1 MENNKEDL
9 QNFNLPIIGVPAPII
24 PDRQLNRYPFLINY
38 VAKHVES
45 RNWLAFINNNSMRK
59 RYVVTPSELSGLLG
73 LSRSRVYQLIK
84 LKRLKSKQRKKYGRH
99 FISFH
104 AINEFLKQ

>member
-9 QNFNLPIIGVPAPII
+9 QKSNLPIIGVPAHII
-24 PDRQLNRYPFLINY
+24 PDRQLNCYPFLINY
-38 VAKHVES
+38 VSKHVES
-45 RNWLAFINNNSMRK
+45 RKWLVFINNMMRK
-59 RYVVTPSELSGLLG
+59 RYVLTPSELASLLG

-99 FISFH
+99 SISLH
-104 AINEFLKQ
+104 AINEFLNQ

>member
-1 MENNKEDL
+1 MENNKED
-9 QNFNLPIIGVPAPII
+9 QQKSILPIIGVPVPII
-24 PDRQLNRYPFLINY
+24 PDRQLNCYPFLVNY
-38 VAKHVES
+38 VAKHKES
-45 RNWLAFINNNSMRK
+45 RKWLAFVNNMMRK
-59 RYVVTPSELSGLLG
+59 WYFLTPSELSGLLG

-99 FISFH
+99 LISFH